1 MGTAGARAQGRLV
14 GLDAARF
21 LALLGM
27 MATHLLATRADSGD
41 PTWVAEVLSGR
52 ASALFALLA
61 GVSLSL
67 MTGGPHPLQAEA
79 RVARSAGLL
88 VRALVVGVLGLVLG
102 GVDSGIAVILV
113 NDAVLLAIGVLLVGC
128 SARVLAVLCLLATLV
143 TPMLLWWLRPGLP
156 PRGYDSPSIE
166 GLEEPGRLVSEVLF
180 TGYYP
185 VLVWISYLLAGMAL
199 GRLDLRRVRG
209 RVLGLVALSA
219 ALVAAAAEVA
229 SDRLLARGGTVR
241 RLDRDLWLLV
251 GRDDEEALE
260 RLHRLI
266 DTGLYG
272 QTPVDGAW
280 QWLLVSAPHSS
291 TTFDLL
297 RTGGAALA
305 VVALLVWWLRAL
317 TGPARRLVAVLTG
330 AGAMTLTLYTLHVL
344 MSSDLLP
351 PNEGRQGSVVQV
363 VVVVVAGAVVA
374 LLGRRGPLEG
384 LVALAARGTER
395 LVRGPVERGD

>member
-1 MGTAGARAQGRLV
+1 MGTTGVRAQGRLV

-27 MATHLLATRADSGD
+27 MATHLLATRSDSGD

-67 MTGGPHPLQAEA
+67 MTGGPRPLRGEA

-88 VRALVVGVLGLVLG
+88 VRAVAVGLLGLVLG
-102 GVDSGIAVILV
+102 GVDSGVAVILV
-113 NDAVLLAIGVLLVGC
+113 NYAVLLAIGVLLVGR
-128 SARVLAVLCLLATLV
+128 SARLLAVLCLLATLV
-143 TPMLLWWLRPGLP
+143 TPVLLWGVRPGLP

-185 VLVWISYLLAGMAL
+185 VLVWSAYLLAGMAL
-199 GRLDLRRVRG
+199 GRLDLRRVPG
-209 RVLGLVALSA
+209 RVLGLVAVAA
-219 ALVAAAAEVA
+219 ALVSAAAELV
-229 SDRLLARGGTVR
+229 SDRLLAREGTVR

-305 VVALLVWWLRAL
+305 VVALLVWALRAL
-317 TGPARRLVAVLTG
+317 DGPARHLVVVLTG

-351 PNEGRQGSVVQV
+351 PAEGRQGTVVQV
-363 VVVVVAGAVVA
+363 GVVVVAGAVVA

-395 LVRGPVERGD
+395 LVRGPSGGR

>member
-27 MATHLLATRADSGD
+27 MATHLLATRSDSGD

-67 MTGGPHPLQAEA
+67 MTGGPRPLRGEA

-88 VRALVVGVLGLVLG
+88 VRALAVGLLGLVLG
-102 GVDSGIAVILV
+102 GVDSGVAVILV
-113 NDAVLLAIGVLLVGC
+113 NYAVLLAIGVLLVGY
-128 SARVLAVLCLLATLV
+128 SARLLAVLCLLATLV
-143 TPMLLWWLRPGLP
+143 TPVLLWWVRPGLP

-185 VLVWISYLLAGMAL
+185 VLVWSAYLLAGMAL
-199 GRLDLRRVRG
+199 GRLDLRRVPG
-209 RVLGLVALSA
+209 RVLGLVAVAA
-219 ALVAAAAEVA
+219 ALVAATAELV
-229 SDRLLARGGTVR
+229 SDRLLAREGTVR

-291 TTFDLL
+291 TTLDLL
-297 RTGGAALA
+297 RTGGVALA
-305 VVALLVWWLRAL
+305 VVALLVWALRAL
-317 TGPARRLVAVLTG
+317 DGPGRSLVAVLTG

-351 PNEGRQGSVVQV
+351 PAEGRQGTVVQV
-363 VVVVVAGAVVA
+363 GVVVVAGAVVA

-395 LVRGPVERGD
+395 LVRGPSGGR

>member
-27 MATHLLATRADSGD
+27 MATHLLATRSDSGD

-67 MTGGPHPLQAEA
+67 MTGGPRPLRGEA

-88 VRALVVGVLGLVLG
+88 VRALAVGLLGLVLG
-102 GVDSGIAVILV
+102 GVDSGVAVILV
-113 NDAVLLAIGVLLVGC
+113 NYAVLLAIGVLLVGY
-128 SARVLAVLCLLATLV
+128 SARLLAVLCLLATLV
-143 TPMLLWWLRPGLP
+143 TPVLLWWVRPGLP

-185 VLVWISYLLAGMAL
+185 VLVWSAYLLAGMAL
-199 GRLDLRRVRG
+199 GRLDLRRVPG
-209 RVLGLVALSA
+209 RVLGLVAVAA
-219 ALVAAAAEVA
+219 ALVAATAELV
-229 SDRLLARGGTVR
+229 SDRLLAREGTVR

-251 GRDDEEALE
+251 GRDDEEALA

-291 TTFDLL
+291 TTLDLL
-297 RTGGAALA
+297 RTGGVALA
-305 VVALLVWWLRAL
+305 VVALLVWALRAL
-317 TGPARRLVAVLTG
+317 DGPGRSLVAVLTG

-351 PNEGRQGSVVQV
+351 PAEGRQGTVVQV
-363 VVVVVAGAVVA
+363 GVVVVAGAVVA

-384 LVALAARGTER
+384 MVALAARGTER
-395 LVRGPVERGD
+395 LVRGPSGGR

>member
-27 MATHLLATRADSGD
+27 MATHLLATRSDSGD

-67 MTGGPHPLQAEA
+67 MTGGPRPLRGEA

-88 VRALVVGVLGLVLG
+88 VRALGVGLLGLVLG
-102 GVDSGIAVILV
+102 GVDSGVAVILV
-113 NDAVLLAIGVLLVGC
+113 NYAVLLAIGVLLVGY
-128 SARVLAVLCLLATLV
+128 SARLLAVLCLLATLV
-143 TPMLLWWLRPGLP
+143 TPVLLWWVRPGLP

-166 GLEEPGRLVSEVLF
+166 GLEEPGRLASEVLF

-185 VLVWISYLLAGMAL
+185 VLVWSAYLLAGMAL
-199 GRLDLRRVRG
+199 GRLDLRRVPG
-209 RVLGLVALSA
+209 RVLGLVAVAA
-219 ALVAAAAEVA
+219 ALVAATAELV
-229 SDRLLARGGTVR
+229 SDRLLAREGTVR

-251 GRDDEEALE
+251 GRDDEEALA

-272 QTPVDGAW
+272 QTPADGAW

-305 VVALLVWWLRAL
+305 VVALLVWALRAL
-317 TGPARRLVAVLTG
+317 DGPARHLVTVLTG

-344 MSSDLLP
+344 MTSDLLP
-351 PNEGRQGSVVQV
+351 PAEGRQGTVVQV
-363 VVVVVAGAVVA
+363 GVVVVAGAVVA

-384 LVALAARGTER
+384 MVALAARGTER
-395 LVRGPVERGD
+395 LVRGPSGGR

>member
-27 MATHLLATRADSGD
+27 MATHLLATRSDSGD

-67 MTGGPHPLQAEA
+67 MTGGPRPLRGEA

-88 VRALVVGVLGLVLG
+88 VRALAVGLLGLVLG
-102 GVDSGIAVILV
+102 GVDSGVAVILV
-113 NDAVLLAIGVLLVGC
+113 NYAVLLAIGVPLVGY
-128 SARVLAVLCLLATLV
+128 SARLLAVLCLLATLV
-143 TPMLLWWLRPGLP
+143 TPVLLWWVRPGLP

-185 VLVWISYLLAGMAL
+185 VLVWSAYLLAGMAL
-199 GRLDLRRVRG
+199 GRLDLRRVPG
-209 RVLGLVALSA
+209 RVLGLVAVAA
-219 ALVAAAAEVA
+219 ALVAATAELV
-229 SDRLLARGGTVR
+229 SDRLLAREGTVR

-291 TTFDLL
+291 TTLDLL
-297 RTGGAALA
+297 RTGGVALA
-305 VVALLVWWLRAL
+305 VVALLVWALRAL
-317 TGPARRLVAVLTG
+317 DGPGRSLVAVLTG

-351 PNEGRQGSVVQV
+351 PAEGRQGTVVQV
-363 VVVVVAGAVVA
+363 GVVVVAGAVVA

-384 LVALAARGTER
+384 MVALAARGTER
-395 LVRGPVERGD
+395 LVRGPSGGR

>member
-27 MATHLLATRADSGD
+27 MATHLLATRSDSGD

-67 MTGGPHPLQAEA
+67 MTGGPRPLRGEA

-88 VRALVVGVLGLVLG
+88 VRALAVGLLGLVLG
-102 GVDSGIAVILV
+102 GVDSGVAVILV
-113 NDAVLLAIGVLLVGC
+113 NYAVLLAIGVLLVGY
-128 SARVLAVLCLLATLV
+128 SARLLAVLCLLATLV
-143 TPMLLWWLRPGLP
+143 TPVLLWWVRPGLP

-185 VLVWISYLLAGMAL
+185 VLVWSAYLLAGMAL
-199 GRLDLRRVRG
+199 GRLDLRRVPG
-209 RVLGLVALSA
+209 RVLGLVAVAA
-219 ALVAAAAEVA
+219 ALVAATAELV
-229 SDRLLARGGTVR
+229 SDRLLAREGTVR

-291 TTFDLL
+291 TTLDLL
-297 RTGGAALA
+297 RTGGVALA
-305 VVALLVWWLRAL
+305 VVALLVWALRAL
-317 TGPARRLVAVLTG
+317 DGPGRSLVAVLTG

-351 PNEGRQGSVVQV
+351 PAEGRQGTVVQV
-363 VVVVVAGAVVA
+363 GVVVVAGAVVA

-384 LVALAARGTER
+384 MVALAARGTER
-395 LVRGPVERGD
+395 LVRGPSGGR

>member
-1 MGTAGARAQGRLV
+1 M
-14 GLDAARF
+14 
-21 LALLGM
+21 
-27 MATHLLATRADSGD
+27 
-41 PTWVAEVLSGR
+41 
-52 ASALFALLA
+52 
-61 GVSLSL
+61 
-67 MTGGPHPLQAEA
+67 
-79 RVARSAGLL
+79 
-88 VRALVVGVLGLVLG
+88 
-102 GVDSGIAVILV
+102 ILV
-113 NDAVLLAIGVLLVGC
+113 NYAVLLAIGVLLVGY
-128 SARVLAVLCLLATLV
+128 SARLLAVLCLLATLV
-143 TPMLLWWLRPGLP
+143 TPVLLWWVRPGLP

-185 VLVWISYLLAGMAL
+185 VLVWSAYLLAGMAL
-199 GRLDLRRVRG
+199 GRLDLRRVPG
-209 RVLGLVALSA
+209 RVLGLVAVA
-219 ALVAAAAEVA
+219 ATLVAAAAELV
-229 SDRLLARGGTVR
+229 SDRLLAREGTVR

-251 GRDDEEALE
+251 GRDDEEALG

-305 VVALLVWWLRAL
+305 VVALLVWALRAL
-317 TGPARRLVAVLTG
+317 AGPARSLVAVLTG

-344 MSSDLLP
+344 MTSDLLP
-351 PNEGRQGSVVQV
+351 PAEGRQGPVVQV
-363 VVVVVAGAVVA
+363 GVVVVAGAVVA

-395 LVRGPVERGD
+395 LVRGPSGGR

>member
-27 MATHLLATRADSGD
+27 MATHLLATRSDSGD

-67 MTGGPHPLQAEA
+67 MTGGPRPLRGEA

-88 VRALVVGVLGLVLG
+88 VRALAVGLLGLVLG
-102 GVDSGIAVILV
+102 GVDSGVAVILV
-113 NDAVLLAIGVLLVGC
+113 NYAVLLAIGVLLVGY
-128 SARVLAVLCLLATLV
+128 SARLLAVLCLLATLV
-143 TPMLLWWLRPGLP
+143 TPVLLWWVRPGLP

-185 VLVWISYLLAGMAL
+185 VLVWSAYLLAGMAL
-199 GRLDLRRVRG
+199 GRLDLRRVPG
-209 RVLGLVALSA
+209 RVLGLVAVAA
-219 ALVAAAAEVA
+219 ALVAATAELV
-229 SDRLLARGGTVR
+229 SDRLLAREGTVR

-291 TTFDLL
+291 TTLDLL
-297 RTGGAALA
+297 RTGGVALA
-305 VVALLVWWLRAL
+305 VVALLVWALRAL
-317 TGPARRLVAVLTG
+317 DGPGRSLVAVLTG
-330 AGAMTLTLYTLHVL
+330 AGSMTLTLYTLHVL

-351 PNEGRQGSVVQV
+351 PAEGRQGTVVQV
-363 VVVVVAGAVVA
+363 GVVVVAGAVVA

-384 LVALAARGTER
+384 MVALAARGTER
-395 LVRGPVERGD
+395 LVRGPSGGR

>member
-1 MGTAGARAQGRLV
+1 VGTTGVRAQGRLV

-27 MATHLLATRADSGD
+27 MATHLLATRSDSGD

-67 MTGGPHPLQAEA
+67 MTGGPRPLRGEA

-88 VRALVVGVLGLVLG
+88 VRAVAVGLLGLVLG
-102 GVDSGIAVILV
+102 GVDSGVAVILV
-113 NDAVLLAIGVLLVGC
+113 NYAVLLAIGVLLVGR
-128 SARVLAVLCLLATLV
+128 SARLLAVLCLLATLV
-143 TPMLLWWLRPGLP
+143 TPVLLWGVRPGLP

-185 VLVWISYLLAGMAL
+185 VLVWSAYLLAGMAL
-199 GRLDLRRVRG
+199 GRLDLRRVPG
-209 RVLGLVALSA
+209 RVLGLVAVAA
-219 ALVAAAAEVA
+219 ALVSAAAELV
-229 SDRLLARGGTVR
+229 SDRLLAREGTVR

-305 VVALLVWWLRAL
+305 VVALLVWALRAL
-317 TGPARRLVAVLTG
+317 DGPARHLVVVLTG

-351 PNEGRQGSVVQV
+351 PAEGRQGTVVQV
-363 VVVVVAGAVVA
+363 GVVVVAGAVVA

-395 LVRGPVERGD
+395 LVRGPSGGR